1 MKTNES
7 HLDQKLLTSLA
18 GAPPKMTA
26 MNVVSSHLEAIK
38 AAKKNG
44 WSTVSIHDAFVKS
57 GYKLSLQTFRQY
69 LSKAMTASKRASAT
83 QH

>member
-7 HLDQKLLTSLA
+7 HLDQKLISSLA

-26 MNVVSSHLEAIK
+26 MNVVAAHLDFIK
-38 AAKKNG
+38 SAKKKG
-44 WSTVSIHDAFVKS
+44 WSTVSIHETFVKS

-69 LSKAMTASKRASAT
+69 LSKAMTAAKREGAT